1 MGVWSAKHPLNG
13 LQMYNNSVN
22 RAKYAGR
29 MGRGELLRLRGRGEV
44 WGMRLARGFGRVGLP
59 LRR

>member
-1 MGVWSAKHPLNG
+1 
-13 LQMYNNSVN
+13 
-22 RAKYAGR
+22 

-59 LRR
+59 LRREYVFLTLFICIDLEGRGESA